1 MSPVRQIDEDEALLK
16 LIVHGAARDDRKGEC
31 PSDEKIAAFL
41 DSNLPKQERDAL
53 MDHMARCVVCREIM
67 RESRLTGDDVAESMA
82 RKRRVLM
89 RFALPLAAA
98 AMVILFISVKS
109 GFWMQI
115 PERKGP
121 ELAGK
126 EAGKSPATETKTD
139 VAAPSLIRPYTPPQ
153 TSEIADALASGAA
166 GKQAANAAVRIEGSA
181 EYGFAGA
188 INRDRHAF
196 GMGVLLMELDVV
208 IRAEDAEKTE
218 QLIKELKGRV
228 KTLDKDHQAGKL
240 LDRRAEDIVKGMK
253 PSSLAGLSSEISAS
267 FGYLPS
273 APYVSFGVWAEGNRI
288 GIHSGSLQFL
298 TRESIEHFS
307 RLVQGA
313 QLPQQVLASLG
324 RLEQMQKSGSSSRKV
339 LRDAERELQN
349 IIEVMR

>member
-1 MSPVRQIDEDEALLK
+1 MSIVRQIDEDKALIK
-16 LIVHGAARDDRKGEC
+16 LIAHGAARDDRKGEC

-41 DSNLPKQERDAL
+41 DNNLPKQERDAL
-53 MDHMARCVVCREIM
+53 MDHMARCVVCREVM
-67 RESRLTGDDVAESMA
+67 RESRLTGDDLAESMA

-98 AMVILFISVKS
+98 AMVLLFLSVKS
-109 GFWMQI
+109 DFLIQI
-115 PERKGP
+115 SERKGL
-121 ELAGK
+121 ELARK
-126 EAGKSPATETKTD
+126 EAAKSPATETKTD
-139 VAAPSLIRPYTPPQ
+139 VAAPSVIRQYIPPQ
-153 TSEIADALASGAA
+153 TAEISEALASSAA
-166 GKQAANAAVRIEGSA
+166 GKQAANAAVRIEGKA
-181 EYGFAGA
+181 EYGFAGG

-196 GMGVLLMELDVV
+196 GIGVLLIELDVV
-208 IRAEDAEKTE
+208 LRAEDAEKTE

-228 KTLDKDHQAGKL
+228 KPIDKDHQAGKL
-240 LDRRAEDIVKGMK
+240 LDRMAEDIVSGMK
-253 PSSLAGLSSEISAS
+253 PSSLVGLSSEISAS
-267 FGYLPS
+267 FGYLLS

-288 GIHSGSLQFL
+288 GIHNGSLQFL

-339 LRDAERELQN
+339 LRDAEGELQN